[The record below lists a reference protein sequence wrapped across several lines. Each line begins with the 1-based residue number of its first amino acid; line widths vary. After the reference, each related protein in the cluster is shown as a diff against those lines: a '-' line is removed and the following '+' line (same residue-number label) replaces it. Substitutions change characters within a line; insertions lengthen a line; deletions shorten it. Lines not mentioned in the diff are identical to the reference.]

1 VLRLIL
7 TCILALAIGGLLP
20 AAAMPAERQNTDA
33 SGRLLRDRPDGAVIR
48 LAVVSPTILR
58 HPDGF
63 AGTAAGV
70 SRGVLTASS
79 TTPGFG
85 WPELTLG
92 LGLGAMLAL
101 AAAGVA
107 VKWSSRPVHS

>member
-1 VLRLIL
+1 MLRLIL

-20 AAAMPAERQNTDA
+20 AAAMPAERQNTDV
-33 SGRLLRDRPDGAVIR
+33 SGRLLRDRPDGAVVR
-48 LAVVSPTILR
+48 PAVVSPTLVR

-79 TTPGFG
+79 TTSGFG

-92 LGLGAMLAL
+92 LDLGAVLAL
-101 AAAGVA
+101 AAAGV
-107 VKWSSRPVHS
+107 VKRGSRPVHS